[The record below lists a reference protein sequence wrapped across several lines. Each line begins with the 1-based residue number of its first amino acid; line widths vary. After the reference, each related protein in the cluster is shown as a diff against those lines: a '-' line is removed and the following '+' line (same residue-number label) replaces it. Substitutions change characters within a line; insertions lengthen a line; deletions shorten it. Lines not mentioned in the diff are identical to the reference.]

1 MPLRQ
6 ASQASHEV
14 GYILFPGLSI
24 PQSEMQSKR
33 PATLGRRSGTT
44 LLGPSTLL
52 PSNVRHQSSCAN
64 DSTVN
69 PQSLQR
75 LQDLPVCEKR
85 LIVCDWLRFRTLSS
99 HSLLALSHVHA
110 SSNTLRT
117 CHHGKRCKIAT
128 LNVGRISQLD
138 TTGPFWAPVGRTVG
152 FSFSQV
158 IHIATT
164 RGHVSH
170 APTSFTRP
178 RTLSTSSINSLVA
191 GFVDPRRGCQSS

>member
-1 MPLRQ
+1 
-6 ASQASHEV
+6 
-14 GYILFPGLSI
+14 
-24 PQSEMQSKR
+24 MQSKR

-52 PSNVRHQSSCAN
+52 PANVRHQSSCAN

-75 LQDLPVCEKR
+75 LQDLPVCKRR
-85 LIVCDWLRFRTLSS
+85 LIICDWLCFRTLSS
-99 HSLLALSHVHA
+99 HSLLAFSHVHA

-117 CHHGKRCKIAT
+117 CHHGKRCKITT

-138 TTGPFWAPVGRTVG
+138 TTGPFWALVGRTVG
-152 FSFSQV
+152 LSFSQA

-164 RGHVSH
+164 CLPCPYIIH
-170 APTSFTRP
+170 PTTYPFHIQYRLPGSWVCGSTP
-178 RTLSTSSINSLVA
+178 WLSILLVCL
-191 GFVDPRRGCQSS
+191 R